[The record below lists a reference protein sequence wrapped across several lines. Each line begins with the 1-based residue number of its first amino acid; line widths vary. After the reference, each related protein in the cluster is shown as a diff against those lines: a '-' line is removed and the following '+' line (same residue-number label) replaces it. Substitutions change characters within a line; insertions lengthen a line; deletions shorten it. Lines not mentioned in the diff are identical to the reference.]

1 MHMSDTTTEQ
11 DRLSADLAQLRA
23 ALRGV
28 AAPPA
33 AESAIRA
40 AFRAA
45 RHVQPRPVARGR
57 RRFVRRALGAA
68 AAVVLALAATLGLVL
83 LDANGPAL
91 PEQVRVPASAEY
103 IVPAFQPLQNAPGLN
118 PAGSYSVV
126 RVRIPLSSL
135 ALVPGTEHAGTVEAE
150 LLVGEDG
157 LARGIRFMQA
167 DALLVSAQ
175 R

>member
-1 MHMSDTTTEQ
+1 MHMSDTTNEQ
-11 DRLSADLAQLRA
+11 ERLSADLAQLRA

-33 AESAIRA
+33 AESTIRA
-40 AFRAA
+40 VFRAA
-45 RHVQPRPVARGR
+45 RLEARPVVRGR
-57 RRFVRRALGAA
+57 RRFERRALGAA

-83 LDANGPAL
+83 RDANEPTPPERVSGP
-91 PEQVRVPASAEY
+91 VNAEY

-118 PAGSYSVV
+118 PAGAYSVV

-135 ALVPGTEHAGTVEAE
+135 ALVPGTEHGGTVEAE

-175 R
+175 Q